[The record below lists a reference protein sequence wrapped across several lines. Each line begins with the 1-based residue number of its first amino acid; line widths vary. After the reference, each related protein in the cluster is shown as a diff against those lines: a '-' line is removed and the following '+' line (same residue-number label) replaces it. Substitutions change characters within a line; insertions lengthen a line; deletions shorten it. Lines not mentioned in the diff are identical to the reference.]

1 MRPSQSTD
9 KEKIA
14 DALRAGPE
22 FITKDAVIADWPA
35 NPKDANAEYRVLRAG
50 KSDWTCL
57 PGIPGYPHD
66 EPMCLDKT
74 SMQWIKDSLA
84 DRPVHIDQIGVMYMF
99 SGAWVP
105 DLHGTSNSADHT
117 YHVGPHVMI
126 ITPHNEDL
134 AKFNHDGSAG
144 QIYVSHLPGH
154 SELYMIM
161 PFQKLASTVVR
172 ASRRARGAKKSAE
185 RFGTQLSVPICVV
198 SVDYFRVD
206 RSRSAAFSI
215 H

>member
-1 MRPSQSTD
+1 MHSFRREKKMFKLVTAATLVASLAAFAQTDGKPSGHQYTAQA
-9 KEKIA
+9 KIS
-14 DALRAGPE
+14 DALRAGPS
-22 FITKDAVIADWPA
+22 FITRDAVIADWPA
-35 NPKDANAEYRVLRAG
+35 NPKDPKAEYRVLRPG
-50 KSDWTCL
+50 KSEWTCL

-105 DLHGTSNSADHT
+105 DLHGTSPSPDHT
-117 YHVGPHVMI
+117 YHVGPHAMI

-134 AKFNHDGSAG
+134 AKFNRDGSTG

-154 SELYMIM
+154 AELYLIM
-161 PFQKLASTVVR
+161 PFKEWPQ
-172 ASRRARGAKKSAE
+172 E
-185 RFGTQLSVPICVV
+185 
-198 SVDYFRVD
+198 
-206 RSRSAAFSI
+206 
-215 H
+215 

>member
-1 MRPSQSTD
+1 MFKLAATVTLAAWLAASAQMDTKAPGPQLTD

-14 DALRAGPE
+14 DALRAGPP
-22 FITKDAVIADWPA
+22 FITKAAVIADWPA
-35 NPKDANAEYRVLRAG
+35 NPKAPNAEYRVLRAG

-99 SGAWVP
+99 SGAWVA
-105 DLHGTSNSADHT
+105 DLHGTSQSADHT
-117 YHVGPHVMI
+117 YHVGPHAMI

-134 AKFNHDGSAG
+134 AKFNRDGSTG

-154 SELYMIM
+154 SELYLII
-161 PFQKLASTVVR
+161 PFKDWPQ
-172 ASRRARGAKKSAE
+172 
-185 RFGTQLSVPICVV
+185 Q
-198 SVDYFRVD
+198 
-206 RSRSAAFSI
+206 
-215 H
+215 

>member
-1 MRPSQSTD
+1 MLKLLAAVALGASLAASAQTNIRPSQATD
-9 KEKIA
+9 QEKIA

-22 FITKDAVIADWPA
+22 FITRDAVLEDWPA
-35 NPKDANAEYRVLRAG
+35 NPKDPKAEYRILRAG

-84 DRPVHIDQIGVMYMF
+84 DRPTHVDQIGVMYMF

-105 DLHGTSNSADHT
+105 DLHGASHSPDHT

-134 AKFNHDGSAG
+134 AKFSRDGSTE
-144 QIYVSHLPGH
+144 QIYVSHLPGR
-154 SELYMIM
+154 SELYLIM
-161 PFQKLASTVVR
+161 PFKDE
-172 ASRRARGAKKSAE
+172 AE
-185 RFGTQLSVPICVV
+185 Q
-198 SVDYFRVD
+198 
-206 RSRSAAFSI
+206 
-215 H
+215 